1 MSQPFLRT
9 WIEIDT
15 KALLHNY
22 RVFRGLAGNR
32 QLLAVVKSNAYGHNI
47 IEASKVFAKAGAD
60 YLGVDSMTEALTLRR
75 EGIKKPILV
84 LGYTLPEYLL
94 AASQKKIILSL
105 SSFDQIGGLKKFI
118 KNHPRQHLSFH
129 LKIDTGMHR
138 QGFQLREFPILI
150 KELKNLPT
158 TIKIEGL
165 YSHLAAPAEKKFQA
179 KTRKQIEIF
188 TVASQLLI
196 EAGYKNL
203 IRHLGATGGTFNYPD
218 LPIEMVRIG
227 IGLYGY
233 YPSDEVAEV
242 SLKHKNLQLRPAL
255 VWKTIVSEIKEIN
268 PPAGG
273 ESVGYSF
280 TEKLKRNSKLAILP
294 IGYWHGYPRSL
305 SSLGQVMIKNH
316 RAKVVGRVCMD
327 MVIIDITD
335 HRQIKV
341 GDEVILLGGK
351 ISAEEFATWAKT
363 SSYEV
368 ITRLNPLI
376 KKNYQ

>member
-1 MSQPFLRT
+1 MRPPFLRT

-22 RVFRGLAGNR
+22 HVFRRLTG
-32 QLLAVVKSNAYGHNI
+32 QKKLLAVVKSNAYGHNI

-105 SSFDQIGGLKKFI
+105 SSFDQISALKTFA
-118 KNHPRQHLSFH
+118 KNHSRQQLSLH

-138 QGFQLREFPILI
+138 QGFQLREFPVLI
-150 KELKNLPT
+150 KELKNLPS

-165 YSHLAAPAEKKFQA
+165 YSHMAAPAEKKFQA
-179 KTRKQIEIF
+179 KTKKQIAIF
-188 TVASQLLI
+188 QVAKNLLA
-196 EAGYKNL
+196 EVGYKNL

-218 LPIEMVRIG
+218 LPVEMVRIG

-233 YPSDEVAEV
+233 YPSDEVAET
-242 SLKHKNLQLRPAL
+242 SLKHKNLRLQPAL
-255 VWKTIVSEIKEIN
+255 VWKTIVSEIKEVAKN
-268 PPAGG
+268 
-273 ESVGYSF
+273 ESVSYSF
-280 TEKLKRNSKLAILP
+280 TKKLKRDSRLAILP
-294 IGYWHGYPRSL
+294 IGYWHGYPRAL
-305 SSLGQVMIKNH
+305 SSLGQVMIKNQ
-316 RAKVVGRVCMD
+316 RAKVIGRVCMD
-327 MVIIDITD
+327 MIIIDITD
-335 HRQIKV
+335 HRQVKV
-341 GDEVILLGGK
+341 GDEVTLLGDK

-363 SSYEV
+363 SNYEV

-376 KKNYQ
+376 KKIYR

>member
-1 MSQPFLRT
+1 MHPPFLRT
-9 WIEIDT
+9 WIEINT

-22 RVFRGLAGNR
+22 QVFRRLAGDR
-32 QLLAVVKSNAYGHNI
+32 KLLAVVKSNAYGHNI

-105 SSFDQIGGLKKFI
+105 SSFDQISALKTFA
-118 KNHPRQHLSFH
+118 KNHSRQQLSLH

-138 QGFQLREFPILI
+138 QGFQLREFPVLI
-150 KELKNLPT
+150 KELKNLPS

-165 YSHLAAPAEKKFQA
+165 YSHMAAPAEKKFQA
-179 KTRKQIEIF
+179 KTKKQIAIF
-188 TVASQLLI
+188 QVAKNLLA
-196 EAGYKNL
+196 EVGYKNL

-218 LPIEMVRIG
+218 LPVEMVRIG

-233 YPSDEVAEV
+233 YPSDEVAET
-242 SLKHKNLQLRPAL
+242 SLKHKNLRLQPAL
-255 VWKTIVSEIKEIN
+255 VWKTIVSEIKEVAKN
-268 PPAGG
+268 
-273 ESVGYSF
+273 ESVSYSF
-280 TEKLKRNSKLAILP
+280 TKKLKRDSRLAILP
-294 IGYWHGYPRSL
+294 IGYWHGYPRAL
-305 SSLGQVMIKNH
+305 SSLGQVMIKNQ
-316 RAKVVGRVCMD
+316 RAKVIGRVCMD
-327 MVIIDITD
+327 MIIIDITD
-335 HRQIKV
+335 HRQVKV
-341 GDEVILLGGK
+341 GDEVTLLGDK

-363 SSYEV
+363 SNYEV

-376 KKNYQ
+376 KKIYR